1 MVDRETVGDIEAPS
15 DRRSGDPTDGDW
27 GHDENERNPTEP
39 ATPDDLVE
47 EDPMRAPGLDDP
59 EKMISE

>member
-1 MVDRETVGDIEAPS
+1 MDRDTVADIEAPS
-15 DRRSGDPTDGDW
+15 ERQTGDPSEGDW

-39 ATPDDLVE
+39 ATPDELVE
-47 EDPMRAPGLDDP
+47 EDPMRAPGLDEP